1 MTDFPVATPPPVSAT
16 LLATLADR
24 AGISTRFWDIFGTEH
39 VATAGA
45 IHATLSAMGFDLT
58 SDASVIAALDG
69 LEQTD
74 WAPGLAPVTVL
85 RDGSSRSVAVVCKDS
100 DFPLHW
106 TLTTEDG
113 TVHVGTLAAPG
124 PDNGGTTC
132 RRDGMTRQCLT
143 LPATVPA
150 GYHHLSIRS
159 GTAALSS
166 GNVILAPAQCWLP
179 HPLRQNRRLWGI
191 GCQVYSLR
199 DETDFG
205 MGDFSHLQAASRR
218 AVDLGASF
226 VGVNPLHALFPA
238 RPQDASP
245 YSPCSRLFLNPLYI
259 DPRTVPEFTACAAAR
274 ALLDSAEVQAQIQA
288 ARQEDLVD
296 YPAVA
301 AVKGPLLQ
309 ALYDTFRH
317 SATAERQA
325 AFEDFKQA
333 GGARLHLFAVF
344 EVLQARWPDK
354 PWMQWP
360 EDYRTPDSQAV
371 TAVAETDADAVN
383 YRKWLQ
389 FEADRQLGLCA
400 ALFSGSDNHIGLYR
414 DLAVGS
420 NSDGADVWVDQSVYV
435 IGGRFGAPPDQLGPL
450 GQDWGMPPLNPLPLR
465 QQAYAPFIDM
475 VRANMR
481 HAGALRIDHAMS
493 LLRLFWIPPGFTARD
508 GMYVSY
514 PFDDLLG
521 ILALESH
528 RNRCMVIGEDLGTVP
543 DGFRSRMEQE
553 AILSYRVVYFERYE
567 SGLFKRPDTY
577 PRLAL
582 SCATSHD
589 IATVQGHWSG
599 WDIALRH
606 RLGLAVPGV
615 SRDSDEA
622 QREQD
627 RHLLLAALNDQ
638 AVLPAGADLPEQA
651 TLTTAQKQALSVAVH
666 RFLGRAPSAL
676 ALINLDDL
684 AQEESQVNVPG
695 TVNEYPNWR
704 RRLSRTT
711 DAILGAAETRDLVS
725 AVQSERLESLPA

>member
-1 MTDFPVATPPPVSAT
+1 
-16 LLATLADR
+16 
-24 AGISTRFWDIFGTEH
+24 
-39 VATAGA
+39 
-45 IHATLSAMGFDLT
+45 
-58 SDASVIAALDG
+58 
-69 LEQTD
+69 
-74 WAPGLAPVTVL
+74 
-85 RDGSSRSVAVVCKDS
+85 
-100 DFPLHW
+100 
-106 TLTTEDG
+106 
-113 TVHVGTLAAPG
+113 
-124 PDNGGTTC
+124 
-132 RRDGMTRQCLT
+132 
-143 LPATVPA
+143 
-150 GYHHLSIRS
+150 
-159 GTAALSS
+159 
-166 GNVILAPAQCWLP
+166 
-179 HPLRQNRRLWGI
+179 
-191 GCQVYSLR
+191 
-199 DETDFG
+199 
-205 MGDFSHLQAASRR
+205 
-218 AVDLGASF
+218 
-226 VGVNPLHALFPA
+226 
-238 RPQDASP
+238 
-245 YSPCSRLFLNPLYI
+245 
-259 DPRTVPEFTACAAAR
+259 
-274 ALLDSAEVQAQIQA
+274 
-288 ARQEDLVD
+288 
-296 YPAVA
+296 
-301 AVKGPLLQ
+301 
-309 ALYDTFRH
+309 
-317 SATAERQA
+317 
-325 AFEDFKQA
+325 
-333 GGARLHLFAVF
+333 
-344 EVLQARWPDK
+344 
-354 PWMQWP
+354 
-360 EDYRTPDSQAV
+360 
-371 TAVAETDADAVN
+371 
-383 YRKWLQ
+383 
-389 FEADRQLGLCA
+389 
-400 ALFSGSDNHIGLYR
+400 
-414 DLAVGS
+414 
-420 NSDGADVWVDQSVYV
+420 
-435 IGGRFGAPPDQLGPL
+435 
-450 GQDWGMPPLNPLPLR
+450 MPPLNPLPLR
-465 QQAYAPFIDM
+465 QQAYGPFIDM